1 MKIVS
6 YSPSSCFDAYSHKIS
21 FIVQMYL
28 FKGLP
33 YAILAQDL
41 LVFFFQIIPEIL
53 ILINK
58 HEQHK
63 YFDIWD
69 IFETCWV
76 FTNIV
81 IIASGNNGVIEW
93 RHSVLTELND
103 LFFFSDVLHCCYS
116 SLRLLFVP
124 GGHSCSQLTCNVRDI
139 ILK

>member
-63 YFDIWD
+63 YFDI
-69 IFETCWV
+69 
-76 FTNIV
+76 
-81 IIASGNNGVIEW
+81 
-93 RHSVLTELND
+93 
-103 LFFFSDVLHCCYS
+103 
-116 SLRLLFVP
+116 
-124 GGHSCSQLTCNVRDI
+124 
-139 ILK
+139 